1 MAGIRLGDGSVI
13 EATIEGTGPAVLL
26 PVDPTP
32 VEGDR
37 AVELRK
43 WGVDPALGRRL
54 VDGLSDRF
62 RVVAFDYEGHLFAHP
77 KPDTLTPGTI
87 AADFLTVADAAGA
100 DRFAYY
106 GYSWLALAGLQL
118 ALRTDR
124 LSALVMGGY
133 PPLDGPYEEMLA
145 VTAAGHDQAV
155 EVAER
160 TATRRAGVASADAA
174 SADAASADAAVSDWS
189 DPADFDWSSVEISLT
204 EEQTRQ
210 YLTLYRELQ
219 GFDDRAIQD
228 RLTIPRL
235 CFAGSA
241 DAIDYGE
248 RWGDVRVDLAGPLV
262 RERDTLERLGWQV
275 RVLEGLDHTSA
286 MQPDAVLPVIRPWL
300 SANFSDSI
308 PADVENRPTAPTPFR
323 VVSDRAPR
331 LQEEPMKYMIM
342 MFGSAE
348 SMMETKTPEWVRE
361 MIAYMI
367 QLDKDLAD
375 AGELVYNE
383 GLADPGTAK
392 TVRLVD
398 GAVTATDGP
407 FAEAKESVIGF
418 WIVDV
423 ESEARLLEIA
433 ESIVKYSDVVE
444 VRPVPSGPPE
454 V

>member
-1 MAGIRLGDGSVI
+1 MADIRLGDGSVI

-62 RVVAFDYEGHLFAHP
+62 RVVAFDYEGHLSAYP
-77 KPDTLTPGTI
+77 KPDTLTPETT

-145 VTAAGHDQAV
+145 VTTAGHDQAI

-160 TATRRAGVASADAA
+160 KAANAAGETSPDAA
-174 SADAASADAAVSDWS
+174 SASAAASDWS

-219 GFDDRAIQD
+219 GFDDRAVQD

-248 RWGDVRVDLAGPLV
+248 KWGDVRVDLAGPLV

-300 SANFSDSI
+300 SAN
-308 PADVENRPTAPTPFR
+308 
-323 VVSDRAPR
+323 
-331 LQEEPMKYMIM
+331 
-342 MFGSAE
+342 
-348 SMMETKTPEWVRE
+348 
-361 MIAYMI
+361 
-367 QLDKDLAD
+367 
-375 AGELVYNE
+375 
-383 GLADPGTAK
+383 
-392 TVRLVD
+392 
-398 GAVTATDGP
+398 
-407 FAEAKESVIGF
+407 
-418 WIVDV
+418 
-423 ESEARLLEIA
+423 LL
-433 ESIVKYSDVVE
+433 
-444 VRPVPSGPPE
+444 
-454 V
+454 